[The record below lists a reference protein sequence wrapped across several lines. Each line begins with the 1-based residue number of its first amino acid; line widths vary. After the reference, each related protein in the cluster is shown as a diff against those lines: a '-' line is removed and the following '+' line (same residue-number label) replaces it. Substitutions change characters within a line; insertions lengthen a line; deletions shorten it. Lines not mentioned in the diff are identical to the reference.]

1 MSIVQAVKDG
11 VLQGTTASQNSLSTS
26 EKSSGST
33 LDKDAFLQLL
43 VAQMKYQD
51 PLEPTS
57 NTEYISQ
64 FATFSSLEQ
73 MQNMSSSVDMERA
86 TTLVG
91 KEVFMS
97 VTNSSGNTETVFGKV
112 DYVTMENGKIYLSI
126 DDSLYSLDDLDTVV
140 DPDYWKAYNLAI
152 DWTSSLSKL
161 STVERTTLDNEEAIA
176 TLKKSFDEMSDYQKT
191 FLATS
196 SKDLLQAYVDK
207 IAELNDKKNASKD
220 SETETE

>member
-1 MSIVQAVKDG
+1 MAIVQAVSSG
-11 VLQGTTASQNSLSTS
+11 VLQETTASQNSLSTS
-26 EKSSGST
+26 DTASGST

-73 MQNMSSSVDMERA
+73 MQNMSTSVDMERA

-91 KEVFMS
+91 KEVFMT

-126 DDSLYSLDDLDTVV
+126 DDSLYALEDLDTVV
-140 DPDYWKAYNLAI
+140 DPEYWEAYNLALE
-152 DWTSSLSKL
+152 WTSSLSKL
-161 STVERTTLDNEEAIA
+161 PKVEKTTLDSEEAIA
-176 TLKKSFDEMSDYQKT
+176 TLKKSFDEMTEYQKT
-191 FLATS
+191 FVATTS
-196 SKDLLQAYVDK
+196 QTLLQSYVDK
-207 IAELNDKKNASKD
+207 IAELNTAKEEASD
-220 SETETE
+220 GGTSD